1 MTTSIAEARDQCGG
15 LQEGRLDRILTVL
28 DSMADMQEFLK
39 VNKQRPLFMVS
50 PMEARDQCGG
60 QQEGRLDRI
69 LTVLESM
76 ADMTEFLKV
85 KNNNSL

>member
-1 MTTSIAEARDQCGG
+1 VTSGAGEWEDGGEVTTQQALPA
-15 LQEGRLDRILTVL
+15 
-28 DSMADMQEFLK
+28 
-39 VNKQRPLFMVS
+39 S
-50 PMEARDQCGG
+50 PGEARDQCGG

-69 LTVLESM
+69 LTVLDSM